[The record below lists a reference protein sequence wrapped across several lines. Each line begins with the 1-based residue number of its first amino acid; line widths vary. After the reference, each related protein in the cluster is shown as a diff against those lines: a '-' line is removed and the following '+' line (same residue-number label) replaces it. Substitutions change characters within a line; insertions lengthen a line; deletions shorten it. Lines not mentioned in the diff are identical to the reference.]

1 MGGLLT
7 KENFIH
13 FEKGSSINVDHSFRN
28 LGPSWKNQQ
37 KNLRLWS

>member
-1 MGGLLT
+1 MGGLST
-7 KENFIH
+7 KEKCIH